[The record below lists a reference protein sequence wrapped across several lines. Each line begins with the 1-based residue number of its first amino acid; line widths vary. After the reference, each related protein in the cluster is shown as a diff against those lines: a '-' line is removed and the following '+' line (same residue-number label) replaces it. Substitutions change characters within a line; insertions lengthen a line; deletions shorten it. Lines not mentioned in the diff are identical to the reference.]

1 MKINIED
8 ETIELETEVWKDEA
22 ALKDDIK
29 GKIDSG
35 NYDVVEESLALRE
48 LTTTL
53 EGYTKIELKLTNT
66 FIEECHEK
74 ANASGV
80 TFWEH
85 LRTQILS
92 E

>member
-8 ETIELETEVWKDEA
+8 ETIELKPEEWKDEA
-22 ALKDDIK
+22 ALKDEIK
-29 GKIDSG
+29 GKIDTG

-53 EGYTKIELKLTNT
+53 GGYAKIELKLTND

-74 ANASGV
+74 AKEADV
-80 TFWEH
+80 TFWEY
-85 LRTQILS
+85 LRSILLA
-92 E
+92 

>member
-80 TFWEH
+80 T
-85 LRTQILS
+85 
-92 E
+92 